1 MESSS
6 SIIIKETMNPY
17 AEFLLGEEKKKKRKI
32 DDAAFKIPKFAD
44 FDLLLKNDYRVAQL
58 KEICKHYNQ
67 KKSGNKP
74 ELMKK
79 LFNYLYLSHKVIP
92 FQKNYRSHLIR
103 RYCNYSGSAMLNR
116 KKCINDTDIL
126 SLENLSTISVYQF
139 FSYTDKDNNIYGFD
153 LKCLINWLKKSK
165 GVPTNPYNRT
175 TIPSDV
181 LNAITNKI
189 KLSKVLKFPLMLTI
203 QNTVSKE
210 QESSYDFRILKIF
223 QTIDELGNYTN
234 PEWFLTLSRFQ
245 KTRFIRELYDIWFYR
260 LDLTNEVRRNISP
273 RGNPFRRFALNIQVD
288 IIAVSEEVLNKFILS
303 VMEEFVYYGVTDDY
317 RNLGASYILTALTLV
332 NNEVAVAL
340 PWLYQSVV
348 S

>member
-1 MESSS
+1 
-6 SIIIKETMNPY
+6 MNPY
-17 AEFLLGEEKKKKRKI
+17 AEFLLVEEKKKKRKI
-32 DDAAFKIPKFAD
+32 DDAAFKIPKYAD
-44 FDLLLKNDYRVAQL
+44 FRFMINNEYRVTQL

-74 ELMKK
+74 ELIKK
-79 LFNYLYLSHKVIP
+79 IFNFLYLSHKILP
-92 FQKNYRSHLIR
+92 IQKNYRRHLIR
-103 RYCNYSGSAMLNR
+103 RYCKYSGEALLKR
-116 KKCINDTDIL
+116 KQCINDTDIL
-126 SLENLSTISVYQF
+126 SLDNISTISFYQF
-139 FSYTDKDNNIYGFD
+139 FSFTDQDNNTYGFD
-153 LKCLINWLKKSK
+153 LKCLANWLNKSK
-165 GVPTNPYNRT
+165 GNPTNPYNRNT
-175 TIPSDV
+175 LSSDV
-181 LNAITNKI
+181 LNAINKKI
-189 KLSKVLKFPLMLTI
+189 RLSKILQFPLLLTI
-203 QNTVSKE
+203 QHTIPKQHE
-210 QESSYDFRILKIF
+210 QSYEFRILKVF

-234 PEWFLTLSRFQ
+234 PEWFLSLSRFQ

-303 VMEEFVYYGVTDDY
+303 VMEEFIYYGSTDDY

-348 S
+348 N

>member
-6 SIIIKETMNPY
+6 SIIIKEPMNPY
-17 AEFLLGEEKKKKRKI
+17 AEFLLAEEKKKKRKI
-32 DDAAFKIPKFAD
+32 DDASFKIPKFTE

-58 KEICKHYNQ
+58 KEICKHYDQ
-67 KKSGNKP
+67 KKTGNKP
-74 ELMKK
+74 ELIKK
-79 LFNYLYLSHKVIP
+79 IFNHLYLSHKIIP
-92 FQKNYRSHLIR
+92 FQKNYRRHLIH
-103 RYCNYSGSAMLNR
+103 RYCNYSGAAMLNR
-116 KKCINDTDIL
+116 KICINDTDIL

-139 FSYTDKDNNIYGFD
+139 FSYTDKDNNTYGFD
-153 LKCLINWLKKSK
+153 LKCLTNWLNKSK
-165 GVPTNPYNRT
+165 GAPTNPYNRN
-175 TIPSDV
+175 IISSNI
-181 LNAITNKI
+181 LNNIKNKI
-189 KLSKVLKFPLMLTI
+189 RLSKVLHFPLVLTI
-203 QNTVSKE
+203 QNTVSPQ
-210 QESSYDFRILKIF
+210 QEGSYEFRILKIF
-223 QTIDELGNYTN
+223 QTIDDLGNYTN

-260 LDLTNEVRRNISP
+260 LDLTNDVRRNISP

-332 NNEVAVAL
+332 NNEAAVAL